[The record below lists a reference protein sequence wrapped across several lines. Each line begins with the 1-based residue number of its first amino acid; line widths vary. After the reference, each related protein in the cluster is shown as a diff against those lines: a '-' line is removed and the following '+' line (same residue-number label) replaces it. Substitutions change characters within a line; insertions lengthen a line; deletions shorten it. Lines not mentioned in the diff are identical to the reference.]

1 MRHVI
6 SDIPEFVDPGHNPA
20 PVIDLSAISTIDDLT
35 PEAVV
40 QAAGSSQELK
50 RLITRVA
57 EIAQPEAGWTR
68 LYKVLSHVAVAD
80 WMEGDLQVDFNG
92 DDKGTTLSFYAVL
105 GAGIRERLFS
115 PQYVAVPI
123 DEFQRAVVLNPA
135 VVAPLR
141 AHQGLNRMT
150 LAAGARVRNNE
161 VAVFELEEK
170 SLGDGERITAPPPAD
185 LLIDE
190 PEVHTR
196 PTLPPRSE

>member
-1 MRHVI
+1 
-6 SDIPEFVDPGHNPA
+6 
-20 PVIDLSAISTIDDLT
+20 VIDLSAISTSSDLG

-40 QAAGSSQELK
+40 QAASSSQELK
-50 RLITRVA
+50 RLVTRMA
-57 EIAQPEAGWTR
+57 EVAQPEQGWTR
-68 LYKVLSHVAVAD
+68 LYKVIALVAEAE

-123 DEFQRAVVLNPA
+123 DEFQRAVVLNPG

-150 LAAGARVRNNE
+150 LAKGARVRNNE
-161 VAVFELEEK
+161 VAEFELEEK
-170 SLGDGERITAPPPAD
+170 ALGDGERITAPPPPD
-185 LLIDE
+185 LVIDE

-196 PTLPPRSE
+196 PTVPPRSE

>member
-1 MRHVI
+1 M
-6 SDIPEFVDPGHNPA
+6 
-20 PVIDLSAISTIDDLT
+20 IDLSAVTTLDDLT
-35 PEAVV
+35 PDAIA
-40 QAAGSSQELK
+40 QAASSSQELK
-50 RLITRVA
+50 RLVLRLA
-57 EIAQPEAGWTR
+57 EVAQPEQGWTR
-68 LYKVLSHVAVAD
+68 IYKVIALVAAAE
-80 WMEGDLQVDFNG
+80 WMEGDLQVDFVG

-115 PQYVAVPI
+115 PQYLAIPI

-161 VAVFELEEK
+161 VADFELEEK
-170 SLGDGERITAPPPAD
+170 ALGDGERITAPPPPD
-185 LLIDE
+185 LVIDE

-196 PTLPPRSE
+196 PTVPPRSE